1 MIYFK
6 TIRYKNF
13 LSTGNSFTEIELNK
27 NNTTLIV
34 GENGAGKSTILDA
47 LSFALYNKPFRK
59 VNKPQL
65 LNSINKKDLIVEL
78 EFNIGPS
85 MYKIIRGLKPNIFEV
100 YQNNKL
106 LSQDAASRDYQDI
119 LERQILKLNHKSFCQ
134 VIVLGSAS
142 FVPFMQLTAASRRE
156 VIEDLLDIQIFST
169 MNSLLKEKINTNNST
184 IMEVEYQY
192 DLTSEKI
199 KMQHEHIIAL
209 QKNNEEQIEKYR
221 QELKQITDRIDAE
234 KIQVD
239 DTEQQIL
246 ALSQQ
251 VEDQEQ
257 VNSKQNKLQVLEGQ
271 LNDKLA
277 KLEKEINFFNSH
289 DNCPTCKQGIDDT
302 FKCETVSTKQNQFQ
316 ETTDG
321 IDQIRKEI
329 QKIQKR
335 IAEIAS
341 VLSQIST
348 SNIQKIT
355 HLNNI
360 TGLVQQCK
368 KIAKDISEL
377 QTKSDDYIINDDR
390 MKELELLIDQQV
402 EQKSILLKDRDAY
415 GVASIILKDNGIKA
429 RIIKQYIPVI
439 NKLINKYLAAMDFF
453 VNFELDENF
462 NETIKSRFR
471 DEFSYAS
478 FSEGEKMR
486 INLAIL
492 FTWRAIAKLRN
503 STSTNLLIMDEV
515 LDGSLD
521 SNGTDEFLKII
532 GNLTLDTNTFIIS
545 HKVDQLV
552 DKFSNVIKFAKIKN
566 FSQVAA

>member
-1 MIYFK
+1 
-6 TIRYKNF
+6 
-13 LSTGNSFTEIELNK
+13 
-27 NNTTLIV
+27 V

-78 EFNIGPS
+78 EFDIGSS
-85 MYKIIRGLKPNIFEV
+85 MYKIIRGLKPNIFEM
-100 YQNNKL
+100 YSNGKL
-106 LSQDAASRDYQDI
+106 LSQDAASRDYQEV
-119 LERQILKLNHKSFCQ
+119 LEKQILKLNHKSFCQ
-134 VIVLGSAS
+134 VVVLGSAS

-377 QTKSDDYIINDDR
+377 QTKSDDFIINDDR

-402 EQKSILLKDRDAY
+402 ELKSDLLKDKEAY
-415 GVASIILKDNGIKA
+415 TIASVILKDNGIKA

-439 NKLINKYLAAMDFF
+439 NKLINKYLSAMDFF
-453 VNFELDENF
+453 VQFELNENF
-462 NETIKSRFR
+462 DETIKSRFR

-503 STSTNLLIMDEV
+503 SASTNLLIMDEV

-521 SNGTDEFLKII
+521 SNGTDEFLKILN
-532 GNLTLDTNTFIIS
+532 NLTQDTNTFIIS